1 MPIYKYNNH
10 LRSENVGAA
19 AEDAAGRVASA
30 VKDGAESATKA
41 ALDGAKGV
49 VLAAKDR
56 VSLGGVEVSPLGVGA
71 WSWGDTMFWG
81 YSESMDKELQEVG
94 YVGKPRENCICLCM
108 CTAQHERAGGG
119 GARQSCCGEHARY
132 THLSS
137 PVVRGSGQRQEE
149 CGGRSLQASLIPPT
163 PSSPLTKPPH
173 TRCSATASAVG

>member
-30 VKDGAESATKA
+30 VKDGAESTTKA

-119 GARQSCCGEHARY
+119 VQDKAAAGNTLDYTPLEPRCEGIGAK
-132 THLSS
+132 T
-137 PVVRGSGQRQEE
+137 
-149 CGGRSLQASLIPPT
+149 GGMWRT
-163 PSSPLTKPPH
+163 
-173 TRCSATASAVG
+173 